1 MAREASSWTKHRKN
15 AAEILIVVLDASMRA
30 SEQAVWAYNPHR
42 FLSQKREISN
52 HTVVLIGQ
60 EIEAVWQEIRSSLRR
75 LDWTFSP
82 WAIGPL
88 VLGLAAAQSGGV
100 LRVRTLLCVNVVI
113 LAALATGALTR
124 LTANQ
129 KKTALALVALS
140 LLLQALPEILRPT
153 KLSYYEF
160 SWRANLVLWGWVFI
174 FSLVIS
180 SIRPSPPGAGQ
191 RNRRNLILLLCLAFV
206 ALVCAHFAIRNRYAA
221 IPDEIAYLLQAKSLS
236 SPGFTRPLDLGLS
249 PFFLFPNSYVLH
261 GRLNGMYPP
270 GWPLVLSLFDHLG
283 LRWFAPPTLALM
295 VVLLTYVLGKQLR
308 SHAAG
313 LLAAAL
319 LATSYWL
326 VYLGSVYMANILTML
341 LGVASASIL
350 LVAEAKTISRFGL
363 WLLAG
368 FFLGVAFL
376 ARPVTGAM
384 LGLSLWGWVFVRH
397 RVQGLELARMAIA
410 LALGA
415 LPAVLFLLYYDKVSN
430 GDVFLLG
437 YRAALGSLQG
447 LGFGWRGG
455 IAITQQGEPFAYAGE
470 FTPVV
475 AVVNFLSMARAASI
489 EFTPFF
495 VLAPLLFLA
504 SRYKLPVPWKSVAVF
519 LLLPAV
525 HFFYFYPD
533 TRYLV
538 ELLPFLMVGIAIVI
552 MDLSQADRP
561 VARLLVCFL
570 IAGNLLLGGFGLAR
584 DCKAFHQNHLPY
596 FNRVAELHRQYGPLL
611 VFLRSKR
618 GPGELPWLTSGS
630 GLITEP
636 LFTSMWWFNVDPT
649 SGVIVARD
657 VGSRDSE
664 LMQRWPHH
672 FVIRLSDD
680 WPARVEEH
688 DSRTMDPP
696 P

>member
-1 MAREASSWTKHRKN
+1 M
-15 AAEILIVVLDASMRA
+15 
-30 SEQAVWAYNPHR
+30 
-42 FLSQKREISN
+42 
-52 HTVVLIGQ
+52 
-60 EIEAVWQEIRSSLRR
+60 
-75 LDWTFSP
+75 
-82 WAIGPL
+82 
-88 VLGLAAAQSGGV
+88 
-100 LRVRTLLCVNVVI
+100 

-129 KKTALALVALS
+129 KKTALALVVFS

-160 SWRANLVLWGWVFI
+160 SWRANVVLWGWFFI

-180 SIRPSPPGAGQ
+180 SLRPSPPGAGEH
-191 RNRRNLILLLCLAFV
+191 NRRNLILLLCLTFV

-283 LRWFAPPTLALM
+283 LRWFAPPALALM
-295 VVLLTYVLGKQLR
+295 VVLLTYVLGRQLR

-326 VYLGSVYMANILTML
+326 VYFGSVYLANILTML

-350 LVAEAKTISRFGL
+350 LVAEEKTISRFGL
-363 WLLAG
+363 CLLAG

-397 RVQGLELARMAIA
+397 RIQGFELARMAVA

-415 LPAVLFLLYYDKVSN
+415 LPAVLFFLYYDKVSN

-437 YRAALGSLQG
+437 YRAAWGSLNG

-470 FTPVV
+470 FTPIV
-475 AVVNFLSMARAASI
+475 AVVNFLSTARAASI

-495 VLAPLLFLA
+495 ILAPLLFLA
-504 SRYKLPVPWKSVAVF
+504 SRYKLLVSWKSVAVF

-525 HFFYFYPD
+525 HFFYFSPD

-570 IAGNLLLGGFGLAR
+570 IAGNLLLGSFGLASQY
-584 DCKAFHQNHLPY
+584 KSFHQNYLPY
-596 FNRVAELHRQYGPLL
+596 FNRVAERHRQYGPLL
-611 VFLRSKR
+611 VFVRSKR
-618 GPGELPWLTSGS
+618 GPGELPWLRSGS
-630 GLITEP
+630 GLIAEP
-636 LFTSMWWFNVDPT
+636 LFTSMWWFNVDLT

-664 LMQRWPHH
+664 LMRRWPHH
-672 FVIRLSDD
+672 FVIQLSDD
-680 WPARVEEH
+680 WPAQVEEN

-696 P
+696 R